1 MNPLPPSESID
12 EELRKEF
19 EKRLLSGKPGKI
31 EDFLPAEDDPRY
43 LGTLEELVHIEIELG
58 PHEYIKSLLSLTS
71 LQQLQHIQT
80 LRN

>member
-12 EELRKEF
+12 EELRREF

-43 LGTLEELVHIEIELG
+43 LGTLEELVHIEIELAWKG
-58 PHEYIKSLLSLTS
+58 RIHQRDDVEG
-71 LQQLQHIQT
+71 
-80 LRN
+80 RNDPTIDQPFSV